1 MRKNKTLYYGNYW
14 LFNIKVPFLLAA
26 FLEARAEIGRF
37 EDTKMSLGNWLT
49 FRPSHQA
56 NPVKPMPSA
65 VIEFLGVLELAV

>member
-37 EDTKMSLGNWLT
+37 ADTKMSLGN
-49 FRPSHQA
+49 
-56 NPVKPMPSA
+56 
-65 VIEFLGVLELAV
+65 